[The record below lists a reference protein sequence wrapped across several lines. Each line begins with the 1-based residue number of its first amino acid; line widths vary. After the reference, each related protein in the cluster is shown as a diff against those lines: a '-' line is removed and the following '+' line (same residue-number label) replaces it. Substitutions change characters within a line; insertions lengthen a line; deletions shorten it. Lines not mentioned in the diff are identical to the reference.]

1 MKQRV
6 GTKPFNSRF
15 FQYHKNISMRTPAYF
30 EQFPYYKTVME
41 ELEKKHAPGQPEGF
55 GENFFDKI
63 WQNNVNP

>member
-1 MKQRV
+1 
-6 GTKPFNSRF
+6 
-15 FQYHKNISMRTPAYF
+15 MRTPAYF